1 MNKLINRSMAVLGAA
16 FCLMLSACG
25 PASTAAP
32 TNNPSPAAVSAA
44 QASATPASTAP
55 ANTATVLPTQGAP
68 IQAPSSAPSAMSAAT
83 GAPSVVPT
91 AMSAA
96 TSAPA
101 GLPNSEATPN
111 GTIVATVAPP
121 PPPSKNNIQGQPTRV
136 VLPTLRVDSKVI
148 PVGWTTVIQGNQLVS
163 DWETA
168 DYAVGFHFTSA
179 PPGTVGNTVMSGH
192 NNINGAV
199 FRDLDMLKVGDKIT
213 VYAGDKVF
221 QYAVSQTMIVAEKFA
236 GAEQQQKNAQW
247 IAPTNDNRL
256 TLISCWPRTN
266 NTHRVI
272 VVAKPA

>member
-1 MNKLINRSMAVLGAA
+1 MNTLINRSIAVLGAA
-16 FCLMLSACG
+16 LLLMLSACG

-32 TNNPSPAAVSAA
+32 TINPSPAAMA
-44 QASATPASTAP
+44 AP
-55 ANTATVLPTQGAP
+55 ANTATTAPT
-68 IQAPSSAPSAMSAAT
+68 SAPSVVPTVMSAAT

-111 GTIVATVAPP
+111 GTIVATVA

-272 VVAKPA
+272 VVAKPV

>member
-1 MNKLINRSMAVLGAA
+1 MA
-16 FCLMLSACG
+16 
-25 PASTAAP
+25 PAT
-32 TNNPSPAAVSAA
+32 
-44 QASATPASTAP
+44 TAP
-55 ANTATVLPTQGAP
+55 VSTVTTVPTLSPTMLPT
-68 IQAPSSAPSAMSAAT
+68 SAAT
-83 GAPSVVPT
+83 IVP
-91 AMSAA
+91 A
-96 TSAPA
+96 TLPDSGPTPA
-101 GLPNSEATPN
+101 GA
-111 GTIVATVAPP
+111 IVASTVPP
-121 PPPSKNNIQGQPTRV
+121 QSSKNAVKGQPTRI
-136 VLPTLRVDSKVI
+136 VLPTLHVDSKVI

-179 PPGTVGNTVMSGH
+179 VPGTVGNTVMSGH
-192 NNINGAV
+192 NNINGAI

-213 VYAGDKVF
+213 VYAGDKMF

-272 VVAKPA
+272 VVAKPV